1 LIQGG
6 PEAWDIFV
14 LAVVQGL
21 TEFLPVSSSGHL
33 VLFGSYLEVEQMGL
47 GIGVGLHL
55 GTLMAVLAHYRR
67 DLGGMAFG
75 ALRGERGS
83 WREIGLLGL
92 ATVPAAL
99 VALFLRDAL
108 DELFREPVWTAWA
121 LLVTAGWLLLG
132 ARAHRRAGADPK
144 AAGSEEAGSIGVG
157 RALGMGLA
165 QAVAIVPGISRSGST
180 IATGMMMGG
189 GSRPAS
195 RFSFLMS
202 VPAIAG
208 AGLLDAFD
216 GDLFAGLGPGLF
228 ALGLFTAAIVG
239 WGALRATLWSV
250 ERGKLGW
257 FALYCLAAGGLNLL
271 LF

>member
-1 LIQGG
+1 MIEGG
-6 PEAWDIFV
+6 PDAWDILV

-33 VLFGSYLEVEQMGL
+33 VLFGSYLGVEQMGL

-55 GTLMAVLAHYRR
+55 GTLLAVLVHYRR
-67 DLGGMAFG
+67 DLFG
-75 ALRGERGS
+75 LAAGAVRGRGGS
-83 WREIGLLGL
+83 WREIGWLGL
-92 ATVPAAL
+92 ATIPAAA
-99 VALFLRDAL
+99 VALFFRDTL

-121 LLVTAGWLLLG
+121 LLATGLWLLLG
-132 ARAHRRAGADPK
+132 ARAHRRRGDDARDRG
-144 AAGSEEAGSIGVG
+144 EIGWG

-165 QAVAIVPGISRSGST
+165 QAAAIVPGISRSGST
-180 IATGMMMGG
+180 ISTGMMMGG
-189 GSRPAS
+189 SSRSAS

-208 AGLLDAFD
+208 AGILDALD
-216 GDLFAGLGPGLF
+216 GDLFAGLGPALF
-228 ALGLFTAAIVG
+228 FLGLFTAATVG
-239 WGALRATLWSV
+239 WGALRATLWTV

-257 FALYCLAAGGLNLL
+257 FAVYCFAVGLLNLL